1 MTADKSSQMSSQK
14 LLKRLVFKSQLKG
27 ILIHYSTFM
36 MSMEAVVFH
45 TKNLLPHFL
54 TNQQPRVVQVPDQAD
69 HKAVAA
75 ETQKL
80 SLKC

>member
-1 MTADKSSQMSSQK
+1 
-14 LLKRLVFKSQLKG
+14 
-27 ILIHYSTFM
+27 M